1 MTDRSVNSAV
11 AARSRSPRSVAIP
24 LVRPPTSLR
33 RRPHARRPAAETR
46 DAILAAAGRALETRD
61 YHALT
66 MDEIARRSGI
76 AKGSLYLHFKTKED
90 LFRELAESVHRQ
102 MGEAFCQVLGATA
115 PGRDRVRGLI
125 RAQLAFFET
134 HRGLFLQVFQGNLPC
149 LWRGPH
155 RPMELVKA
163 LINEMAKAIDEGA
176 RLGHFRRGRA
186 DEAAIG
192 LFGLIRGFVFVHI
205 AGDMAGSLLSRTEA
219 VWDLFSRGVCP

>member
-1 MTDRSVNSAV
+1 MNARPSFRAQVLQAREDAIVDTVNRLLADKGFDAMTVDLV
-11 AARSRSPRSVAIP
+11 AAEV
-24 LVRPPTSLR
+24 
-33 RRPHARRPAAETR
+33 
-46 DAILAAAGRALETRD
+46 
-61 YHALT
+61 
-66 MDEIARRSGI
+66 GI

>member
-1 MTDRSVNSAV
+1 
-11 AARSRSPRSVAIP
+11 
-24 LVRPPTSLR
+24 
-33 RRPHARRPAAETR
+33 
-46 DAILAAAGRALETRD
+46 
-61 YHALT
+61 

-90 LFRELAESVHRQ
+90 LFRELAETVHRDL
-102 MGEAFCQVLGATA
+102 GESFCQTLGATA

-155 RPMELVKA
+155 RPMELVKS
-163 LINEMAKAIDEGA
+163 LINEMAKAINEGA

-186 DEAAIG
+186 QEAAIG
-192 LFGLIRGFVFVHI
+192 LFGLIRVLFSSTSRGTWRVRV
-205 AGDMAGSLLSRTEA
+205 LSRTEA
-219 VWDLFSRGVCP
+219 VWELFSRGVCP